1 LRNLRLRGLHLLRV
15 IPILLVV
22 PGAGFADSCLAPT
35 RPFVPSDSRSM
46 RDYRDIIRQDF
57 EDYISDIQSYFR
69 CLDEER
75 ARAFDEARAV
85 SEDYGRFLELVGD

>member
-1 LRNLRLRGLHLLRV
+1 MRNHRLRDLHLLRV

-22 PGAGFADSCLAPT
+22 PGAGFADTCLAPT
-35 RPFVPSDSRSM
+35 RPFVPSDSQSI

-57 EDYISDIQSYFR
+57 EDYISNIQSHFR